1 MTFSSLFTPR
11 IALALQGGG
20 AHGAFTWGVLD
31 RLLEDGLEFSAITG
45 VSSGAMNAAM
55 AVQGYVQNGPAGARA
70 ALRQLWTR
78 IGEANV
84 FSNFATP
91 MDWLWG
97 WDKSLELGNELA
109 WTGLTNVLR
118 VLNPDQLNLLGQNP
132 LASLIEGLLDIE
144 AIRDPSAPRLFVGAT
159 DVESGESKVF
169 SNAEIGVRHMLAS
182 ACLPM
187 MFPAI
192 EINGRHYW
200 DGGYSCNPPLAPVL
214 APRPDQLVL
223 VRAQPRQRKG
233 VPNST
238 ADIVH
243 RLHEIA
249 FQAPLDA
256 ELSMLPRHTK
266 LLDISADVALA
277 RHPLTSKMNTEKGF
291 LEHLFIAGREAAE
304 TALHAA

>member
-1 MTFSSLFTPR
+1 MIFSSQARPR
-11 IALALQGGG
+11 IVLALQGGG

-31 RLLEDGLEFSAITG
+31 RLFEEGLEFSAVSG

-55 AVQGYVQNGPAGARA
+55 AVQGFVHGGPEGARTA
-70 ALRQLWTR
+70 MRQLWTR
-78 IGEANV
+78 VGEANV
-84 FSNFATP
+84 FSTIASP

-97 WDKSLELGNELA
+97 WDKGIELGNELA
-109 WTGLTNVLR
+109 WTGLANVLR
-118 VLNPDQLNLLGQNP
+118 VFDPGQLNPLGQNP
-132 LASLIEGLLDIE
+132 LAPLIKDLLDKE

-169 SNAEIGVRHMLAS
+169 GNAEIDVQHLLAS

-187 MFPAI
+187 MVPAV
-192 EINGRHYW
+192 EIQGRHYW

-214 APRPDQLVL
+214 SPRPDQLVL

-238 ADIVH
+238 SDIVH

-249 FQAPLDA
+249 FQAPLEA
-256 ELSMLPRHTK
+256 ELSLLPRHTR
-266 LLDISADVALA
+266 LLDVSADAALA
-277 RHPLTSKMNTEKGF
+277 KHPLTSKMNTDKSF
-291 LEHLFIAGREAAE
+291 LEILFAAGREAAE
-304 TALHAA
+304 TALHTA

>member
-1 MTFSSLFTPR
+1 MTFSPLFPPR
-11 IALALQGGG
+11 ITLALQGGG

-31 RLLEDGLEFSAITG
+31 RLLEEGLEFAAITG

-55 AVQGYVQNGPAGARA
+55 AVQGYVHNGPAGARA

-97 WDKSLELGNELA
+97 WDKSIELGNELA

-118 VLNPDQLNLLGQNP
+118 VLNPDQMNPLGQNP
-132 LASLIEGLLDIE
+132 LAPLIEGLLDE
-144 AIRDPSAPRLFVGAT
+144 DAIRDPSAPRLYVGAT
-159 DVESGESKVF
+159 DVETGESKVF
-169 SNAEIGVRHMLAS
+169 SNAEIGVRHLLAS

-214 APRPDQLVL
+214 VPRPDRLVL

-256 ELSMLPRHTK
+256 ELSMLPRHTR
-266 LLDISADVALA
+266 LLDISADEALA

-291 LEHLFIAGREAAE
+291 LEHLFTAGRDAAE

>member
-169 SNAEIGVRHMLAS
+169 SNAEIGVRHLLAS